1 MPGTSFLLPAGRCVA
16 QRYRN
21 PDGIA
26 VFVETVLRIGCAYAI
41 LKITTLFLWKM
52 VNSDNL
58 DDKSSQKMTVS
69 LPEAECTFFG
79 RIRC

>member
-1 MPGTSFLLPAGRCVA
+1 MPGTPFLLSAGRCVA

-26 VFVETVLRIGCAYAI
+26 VFVEIVLRIGCTYVI

-58 DDKSSQKMTVS
+58 DDELSQK
-69 LPEAECTFFG
+69 
-79 RIRC
+79 